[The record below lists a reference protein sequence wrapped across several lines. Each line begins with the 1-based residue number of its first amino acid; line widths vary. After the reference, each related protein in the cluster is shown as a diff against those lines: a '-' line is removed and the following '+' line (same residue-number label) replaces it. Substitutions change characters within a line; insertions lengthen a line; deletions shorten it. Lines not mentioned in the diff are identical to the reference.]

1 MAAEKPASET
11 PASDALHSEALNF
24 DSPDDAQEAYHER
37 GWTDGLPII
46 LPTEEKIRAMIAAS
60 GLSGSHVVGIIPPRW
75 AEATVEHI
83 AINAVMAGCL
93 PAHMPVLVAAVEAA
107 CDPEFVLYSVQAT
120 THPCAVLMVVS
131 GPIVQE
137 LGMNFSHGVFAP
149 GNRAN
154 AAMGRAMRLTLINVG
169 GAIPGRGDQSTQGSP
184 AKYSYCIAENEEACP
199 WEPLRVSLGFALEDS
214 TVTVFSGEAPH
225 NVNEHVCDS
234 SHTTMRVIASV
245 MTTLAHNH
253 VTGVDKGDCLVVLGP
268 EHAHTIASGGHSRR
282 DVQQYFWET
291 ARNPVGRMH
300 DRGPH
305 MENWPI
311 WVNREDMEA
320 MVPITAKPEDIR
332 IMVAGGPGKHSC
344 FIPTFGF
351 QRSVT
356 RTIPPP
362 AK

>member
-1 MAAEKPASET
+1 MAAET
-11 PASDALHSEALNF
+11 LRSEALTF
-24 DSPDDAQEAYHER
+24 GSADEALEAYHER

-46 LPTEEKIRAMIAAS
+46 MPTGERIQAMIAAS
-60 GLSGSHVVGIIPPRW
+60 GLPGSTPVGVIPPRW

-137 LGMNFSHGVFAP
+137 LGMNFSHGVFGP

-154 AAMGRAMRLTLINVG
+154 AAMGRAMRLVLINVG

-184 AKYSYCIAENEEACP
+184 AKYSYCIAENEEASP
-199 WEPLRVSLGFALEDS
+199 WPPFRVSLGFGFEDS
-214 TVTVFSGEAPH
+214 TVTVFSGEGPH
-225 NVNEHVCDS
+225 NVNEHVCDTS
-234 SHTTMRVIASV
+234 FTTLRVIASV

-253 VTGVDKGDCLVVLGP
+253 VTGVSQGDCLVVLGP
-268 EHAHTIASGGHSRR
+268 EHAHTIASGGHSRS
-282 DVQQYFWET
+282 DVQRYLWET
-291 ARNPVGRMH
+291 ARNPVGRIH
-300 DRGPH
+300 DVRRA
-305 MENWPI
+305 NWPA
-311 WVNREDMEA
+311 WVNHEDPEA
-320 MVPITAKPEDIR
+320 MVPITEKPEDIR
-332 IMVAGGPGKHSC
+332 LMVAGGPGKHSC

-356 RTIPPP
+356 RKISVPE
-362 AK
+362 

>member
-1 MAAEKPASET
+1 MA
-11 PASDALHSEALNF
+11 SEALRSEALTF
-24 DSPDDAQEAYHER
+24 DSADAAVEAFHER

-46 LPTEEKIRAMIAAS
+46 VPTEERIQAMIEAS
-60 GLSGSHVVGIIPPRW
+60 GLPGSKPVGVIPPRW

-83 AINAVMAGCL
+83 AVNAVMAGCL
-93 PAHMPVLVAAVEAA
+93 PEYMPVLVAAVEAA

-137 LGMNFSHGVFAP
+137 LGMNSSHGVFAP

-154 AAMGRAMRLTLINVG
+154 ASMGRAMRLILINVG

-184 AKYSYCIAENEEACP
+184 AKYSYCIAENEEASP
-199 WEPLRVSLGFALEDS
+199 WPAFRMSLGFGLKES
-214 TVTVFSGEAPH
+214 TVTVFSGESPH
-225 NVNEHVCDS
+225 NVNEHICDS
-234 SHTTMRVIASV
+234 AYTTLRVVASV

-253 VTGVDKGDCLVVLGP
+253 VTGVGKGDCLVVLGP
-268 EHAHTIASGGHSRR
+268 EHAHTIAEGGFSRADAQR
-282 DVQQYFWET
+282 YLWET
-291 ARNPVGRMH
+291 ARNPVGKIH
-300 DRGPH
+300 DVRTA
-305 MENWPI
+305 NWPA
-311 WVNREDMEA
+311 WVNPEDPEA
-320 MVPITAKPEDIR
+320 MVPITEKPEDIR

-356 RTIPPP
+356 RAISLPE
-362 AK
+362 